1 MLGQRAAIAAAAF
14 CLGTVGAGVAVAAA
28 APGDPT
34 VRVSATTA
42 MSEIDGCQTE
52 PTFAPG
58 SFTLERSDA
67 AGALTVTYHISG
79 GPTDLNADAGTGADH
94 TVDFADGATSV
105 TVPVHPALGG
115 SSATVTVVDGA
126 TYDVGDPASATIDK
140 TVAEA
145 ACPLAPLL
153 TDAATNIKQTIT
165 VGSQPVPLVL
175 GPDTSGIGVV
185 AGALPSGLD
194 LNPDGTWTGKAQEV
208 GTFTVTLCAADP
220 VCAAHGPA
228 DFTLV
233 VLPSGLARTGPTPST
248 VPLTVLGFALVLAG
262 FGLRRRAAVRLR

>member
-1 MLGQRAAIAAAAF
+1 MRGRLAVIAAAAIW
-14 CLGTVGAGVAVAAA
+14 LATLGAGSAAAA

-42 MSEIDGCQTE
+42 MSEFEGCKSE
-52 PTFAPG
+52 PTFEPG

-67 AGALTVTYHISG
+67 TGALTVTYHISG
-79 GPTDLNADAGTGADH
+79 GPTDLNADADTGTDH

-105 TVPVHPALGG
+105 TVPVHPTLGG

-140 TVAEA
+140 TVAQA
-145 ACPLAPLL
+145 LCALQPLL
-153 TDAATNIKQTIT
+153 TDAATNVKQTIT

-175 GPDTSGIGVV
+175 GADTSGIGII
-185 AGALPSGLD
+185 AGALPPGLE
-194 LNPDGTWTGKAQEV
+194 LNSDGTWIGTAQEA

-233 VLPSGLARTGPTPST
+233 VLPKGLARTGPTPST

-262 FGLRRRAAVRLR
+262 FGLRRRAAARLR